1 MAVCIVAHPFAA
13 VGFLVNI
20 LADGFCAALVGVQPV
35 PGIGIGV
42 INFLAAASGALLY
55 AVFVPVVLAVHGF
68 PTGIAAVIA
77 VIVMV
82 GVHLLCFE

>member
-1 MAVCIVAHPFAA
+1 MAVGIIPHPFAA

-35 PGIGIGV
+35 PGVGIEV

-55 AVFVPVVLAVHGF
+55 AVFVPVVLC
-68 PTGIAAVIA
+68 
-77 VIVMV
+77 
-82 GVHLLCFE
+82 LLYTSPSPRD